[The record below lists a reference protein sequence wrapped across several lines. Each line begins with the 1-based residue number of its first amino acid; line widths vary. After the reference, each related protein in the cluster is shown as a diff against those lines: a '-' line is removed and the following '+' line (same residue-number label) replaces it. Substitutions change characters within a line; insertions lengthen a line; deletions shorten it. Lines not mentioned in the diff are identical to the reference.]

1 MWYNTCYFI
10 DAFWLQKCPITT
22 AKKGAPTRDGRQLL
36 SSLQS
41 LCICRSCSQN
51 RRSQNRKVRWNRKGL
66 CMFMQS
72 LPKAMHTEK
81 SAYQKHTKNAIVM
94 IGKEAVRIL
103 TRMITNWTAYG
114 QVWPEYGTNPL
125 TAFNWRQVSASRKDF
140 SLLRWSNAVALYSF
154 KEGNAS
160 HKNGNWS
167 TLMLE
172 IKNPFRIHVQFCTFM
187 YSFKE
192 GNASHKNGSWSTLML
207 SSFGNRESFQNICT
221 RDPLK

>member
-1 MWYNTCYFI
+1 MKSQRFMHVY
-10 DAFWLQKCPITT
+10 
-22 AKKGAPTRDGRQLL
+22 AKLTK
-36 SSLQS
+36 
-41 LCICRSCSQN
+41 N
-51 RRSQNRKVRWNRKGL
+51 
-66 CMFMQS
+66 
-72 LPKAMHTEK
+72 

-160 HKNGNWS
+160 KTNGN
-167 TLMLE
+167 
-172 IKNPFRIHVQFCTFM
+172 
-187 YSFKE
+187 
-192 GNASHKNGSWSTLML
+192 WSTLML
-207 SSFGNRESFQNICT
+207 SSFGNQESFQNICT
-221 RDPLK
+221 RDLWRKNVNNSLHMYFEAIRKEHQQRQYSLK

>member
-10 DAFWLQKCPITT
+10 DAFWLQKCPIST
-22 AKKGAPTRDGRQLL
+22 AKKGAHTRDGRQLL

-41 LCICRSCSQN
+41 LYICRSCSQN

-72 LPKAMHTEK
+72 LPKAMHTK
-81 SAYQKHTKNAIVM
+81 NSAYQKHTKNAIVM

-167 TLMLE
+167 TLML
-172 IKNPFRIHVQFCTFM
+172 
-187 YSFKE
+187 
-192 GNASHKNGSWSTLML
+192 

-221 RDPLK
+221 RDLWRKNVNNSLHMYFEAIRKEHQQRQYSLK

>member
-1 MWYNTCYFI
+1 
-10 DAFWLQKCPITT
+10 
-22 AKKGAPTRDGRQLL
+22 
-36 SSLQS
+36 
-41 LCICRSCSQN
+41 
-51 RRSQNRKVRWNRKGL
+51 
-66 CMFMQS
+66 
-72 LPKAMHTEK
+72 
-81 SAYQKHTKNAIVM
+81 M

-172 IKNPFRIHVQFCTFM
+172 IKNHFRIHVQFCTFM

-192 GNASHKNGSWSTLML
+192 GNASHKNGNWSTLML
-207 SSFGNRESFQNICT
+207 SSFGNKNHFRIHAHAIFEGKTWTTLLICT
-221 RDPLK
+221 SKGSEKSISKKNSHWNNNDCKMEDSNVN